1 MINQAT
7 IDEIKAIVHNFSD
20 NDGWALLS
28 KVGLELKRRDI
39 EYGDSL
45 KLFFDNDKDN
55 FELKDFPSPSKT
67 TGAPPIPKVREVND
81 YKQNPKKTITSC
93 SKNKFN
99 ENNPELRDWAYLPK
113 GWNETIQL
121 LYKYIRQD
129 EHWYF
134 GEKQEDKPS
143 YPILSNYLRYTFV
156 RIYKEKKIRYS
167 IPTAEKKYAAFNTG
181 LVNDLYESIYA
192 IFEKNKNEG
201 QQEWCLLG
209 FSPRGSGMGK
219 ELLGYIDGV
228 PQRAKYIT
236 EKDLMIPDG
245 IVPSIDTSHLIDKLE
260 RFPNDYLLEELEL
273 FKDKDL
279 DISKKTIEERKKILA
294 PFKEKIQKDVK
305 IMHKIK
311 RDFKYAIQMS
321 LKRVEWNYKTAIPV
335 YWVQGDSISLLLP
348 LALANGRDVDLA
360 FVISRQANGSYVGQ
374 TIYTLEMAYND
385 ARLIVRPDS
394 DWLVPTKINHSEKD
408 NIEE

>member
-7 IDEIKAIVHNFSD
+7 INQIQAIVHNLSD

-45 KLFFDNDKDN
+45 KSFFDNYKDK

-67 TGAPPIPKVREVND
+67 TGAPPIPKVREIND
-81 YKQNPKKTITSC
+81 YEQNPKKQITSC

-99 ENNPELRDWAYLPK
+99 ENNPELCDWAYLPK
-113 GWNETIQL
+113 GWKGTIEL
-121 LYKYIRQD
+121 LYKYIRKD

-192 IFEKNKNEG
+192 IFEKNRNEG
-201 QQEWCLLG
+201 QKEWFLLG
-209 FSPRGSGMGK
+209 FSPRGSDMGK

-228 PQRAKYIT
+228 PPRAKYIT
-236 EKDLMIPDG
+236 EQDLMIPDG
-245 IVPSIDTSHLIDKLE
+245 INPSIDTEHIVVKLE
-260 RFPNDYLLEELEL
+260 RLPNEYL
-273 FKDKDL
+273 KDLLDKKDL
-279 DISKKTIEERKKILA
+279 DLSNKTIEERRKILD
-294 PFKEKIQKDVK
+294 PFKEKILKDVQK
-305 IMHKIK
+305 MTSIK
-311 RDFKYAIQMS
+311 RDFEYALKMS

-335 YWVQGDSISLLLP
+335 YWVKGDSISLLLP

-360 FVISRQANGSYVGQ
+360 FVISRQPNGSYVGQ

>member
-7 IDEIKAIVHNFSD
+7 IDEIKAIVRNLSD

-28 KVGLELKRRDI
+28 KVGLELKKRDI
-39 EYGDSL
+39 DYGDSL
-45 KLFFDNDKDN
+45 KSFFDSYKDY
-55 FELKDFPSPSKT
+55 FVLKDFPSPSKT
-67 TGAPPIPKVREVND
+67 TGAPPIPKVREND
-81 YKQNPKKTITSC
+81 YEQKPKKPITSC

-99 ENNPELRDWAYLPK
+99 ETNPELRDWAYLPK
-113 GWNETIQL
+113 GWKETIEL
-121 LYKYIRQD
+121 LYDEIRKD

-134 GEKQEDKPS
+134 GEKQEDKNS

-201 QQEWCLLG
+201 QQEWCLWG
-209 FSPRGSGMGK
+209 FSPRGRGIGK
-219 ELLGYIDGV
+219 VLLGYIDGV

-245 IVPSIDTSHLIDKLE
+245 IVPSIDTDHIVDKLE
-260 RFPNDYLLEELEL
+260 RLPNEYL
-273 FKDKDL
+273 KDLLDKKDL
-279 DISKKTIEERKKILA
+279 DLSKKTIEERRKMLD
-294 PFKEKIQKDVK
+294 PFKQEILKDVQK
-305 IMHKIK
+305 MNSIK
-311 RDFKYAIQMS
+311 RDFRYAIEMS

-335 YWVQGDSISLLLP
+335 YWVKGDSISLLLP

-360 FVISRQANGSYVGQ
+360 FVISRQPNGSYVGQ